1 MIDHSRFEITVWRN
15 DDACFFLLLCP
26 ETNRK
31 VRASLPFSQE
41 LVKRYKRW
49 QRRYYR
55 FYHFPFSSELPD
67 SGSIGSSSGDLVND
81 LKEAEQELIKA
92 FQKWLGQ
99 GELRE
104 IQQEIQ
110 TEINRNISHLSKS
123 AKLSKKHPPVDLFIA
138 CDSLDLARLPWES
151 WEVIPQDSHFS
162 TVRIMRTSMNSPEAI
177 NIKPKLQFYRKTRIL
192 AILGRDP
199 RLPLQEDWKALQQL
213 KSIAE
218 VELINWSSAE
228 KAVNIKKKI
237 TATIADERGWDV
249 LFFAGH
255 SDETNTTGG
264 KLAIAPNVFL
274 SISEIESQLIQAR
287 DNGLQ
292 LAIFNS
298 CSGLSIANSL
308 INLGL
313 QVIVMREPIRNDVAQ
328 SFLKY
333 FCQHLVQHCDILN
346 ALKSACKY
354 LQSNEKFAYPSAYLI
369 PSFFCPT
376 GIVPFQIKSLN
387 WKQRLLQWQP
397 TKIETAAVSVI
408 LVLSFQISVQDFLL
422 EQRIWVQSIYRTITG
437 QVPQGTPPVM
447 LIHIDQES
455 ISRANID
462 GNKIDPIDRKYLA
475 RIIQKASTLETKVIG
490 LDYFLNSPTTEDQL
504 LAQSIRTAIERKGI
518 WFVFGTKKDLRK
530 AEVKITDKIVNINQS
545 LRGYTNAPLWYIKL
559 LTANEDCIQSCP
571 FSYLLAIAHVLN
583 QNPPSPD
590 LPNPKLRN
598 KTDFR
603 LQVIAYLKKINTQH
617 QQINFLKKA
626 RVPAI
631 TDFANEQFSQLWL
644 QPIIDFSIQPGQVYE
659 RIPAWKFLE
668 SSFDKKDKLRSK
680 QQILMI
686 APGGYDR
693 AGVIPGSDTFPLPRA
708 FAYWQERSYKMAN
721 SQETY
726 LQKFTGGE
734 GLAYMV
740 HHLLRQRFVIPI
752 PDLWV
757 MVVAIFLGKGTTLIL
772 YQHQR
777 QQRRW
782 LIGLGSATAVYG
794 LVGLQI
800 YISGA
805 VLVPWVLPSTVFW
818 IFVLSTIRR

>member
-1 MIDHSRFEITVWRN
+1 MMTHSRFEITVWQN
-15 DDACFFLLLCP
+15 ESTCFFLLLCP

-55 FYHFPFSSELPD
+55 FYHFPFSIELPD

-81 LKEAEQELIKA
+81 LKEAEQDLIKA

-123 AKLSKKHPPVDLFIA
+123 VKLPKKYPPVDLFIA

-151 WEVIPQDSHFS
+151 WEVIPQDSHLG

-177 NIKPKLQFYRKTRIL
+177 NIKPKLQLYRKTRIL

-218 VELINWSSAE
+218 VELINWSPQE

-274 SISEIESQLIQAR
+274 SISEIEAQLIQAKE
-287 DNGLQ
+287 NGLQ

-333 FCQHLVQHCDILN
+333 FCRHLAQHRDVLN
-346 ALKSACKY
+346 ALQSACKY

-369 PSFFCPT
+369 PSFFCPP
-376 GIVPFQIKSLN
+376 GVVPFQIKSFG
-387 WKQRLLQWQP
+387 WKERLRQWQP
-397 TKIETAAVSVI
+397 TTIETVAVSVVLI
-408 LVLSFQISVQDFLL
+408 LSFQIPLQDFLL

-530 AEVKITDKIVNINQS
+530 TEVKITDKIVNINQS

-571 FSYLLAIAHVLN
+571 FSYLLAIAHTLN

-603 LQVIAYLKKINTQH
+603 LQVIAHLKKINNQN
-617 QQINFLKKA
+617 QQITFLKKA
-626 RVPAI
+626 RLTGI

-668 SSFDKKDKLRSK
+668 SSFDQKDKLRSK
-680 QQILMI
+680 QQIAII

-752 PDLWV
+752 PDLWM
-757 MVVAIFLGKGTTLIL
+757 MVAAIFLGKGTTLIL
-772 YQHQR
+772 CQHQR

-794 LVGLQI
+794 LVGLQV